1 MAAFKWHRKRPF
13 LKFLAWLL
21 WALFF
26 IGLIGTAITFMN
38 IGNDDLPTFEDLEN
52 PKYDLASLVLDRNEE
67 QFGKYYIENREQVD
81 FEDISPNLLNALL
94 ATEDARF
101 FSHSGIDARALIR
114 VAFKTVLLRQQSSGG
129 GSTITQQLAKLLFKR
144 PSLRNKSSIQRIM
157 ALVSI
162 KLKEWITSVK
172 LEKSYTKEEIMAM
185 YLNKFEF
192 INGAHGIE
200 AAAEVYFGKNQ
211 EDLSVEEAAT
221 LVGMLQNPVKY
232 NPVRFPE
239 KSAERR
245 NIVLEQMRKKRYLDK
260 LAFDSLSIKPID
272 ISSFNRSTQSEG
284 MAPHFR
290 SELTKWLKNKLEEPR
305 YHKLDGTKY
314 NIYTDGLKIHTTI
327 DLRYQK
333 LAEESVF
340 QHMRWNQNRYWD
352 RWRGMNPLTYE
363 ADSLQLVLRQESV
376 DRRVHYAERYLNLF
390 ESNFSEL
397 NSKADKEY
405 NGFQFTEPALRRI
418 FKAKNYQDGVNS
430 FDNNNLRATYQDII
444 NKSIWKEVKEQWT
457 IFRTQYED
465 VFNTKI
471 KMKVFDYDEG
481 EVEKEM
487 TPLDSVKFHMRHLQA
502 GSLVADA
509 KTGHIL
515 AWVGGVNHKYFKY
528 DHVTSRRQVGST
540 IKPFVYATAISI
552 QGISP
557 CKEFEDIQYTVA
569 PGDVGLYVDE
579 EWSPANAN
587 GEFTGN
593 KYNLYQG
600 LLYSKNSITVRLVKE
615 MGSVEVIRDLL
626 NNVGIDKEARYPN
639 GRLVVPAIP
648 SLCLGSVDLSVF
660 EMTGAY
666 TSFVNNGVYTEPV
679 FVDYIED
686 KNGRI
691 IYRSTPNQK
700 RALNPLYNSVIVDM
714 LQNNTGGRFGMG
726 IKSQNGGKTGTTN
739 DYADSWFMGITPK
752 LVVGTWVGGDE
763 KWVRFYNLDDGQGFV
778 NARPIFQDFMKR
790 LEAADSTGYDPTA
803 TFIKPPAGY
812 SEFVDCDRYK
822 QVEPEVERQ
831 QTLDQQIL
839 TDEFEE
845 EFEEG
850 LEEFDEEFEEEPIDT
865 SGIRHF

>member
-1 MAAFKWHRKRPF
+1 LAAFKWHRKRPF
-13 LKFLAWLL
+13 LKYLAYLL

-26 IGLIGTAITFMN
+26 IGVISVVITFMN
-38 IGNDDLPTFEDLEN
+38 ISKADLPTFEDLEN
-52 PKYDLASLVLDRNEE
+52 PKYDLASLVLDRNGE

-81 FEDISPNLLNALL
+81 FDEISPNILNALL
-94 ATEDARF
+94 ATEDSRY
-101 FSHSGIDARALIR
+101 FSHSGIDVRALVR

-129 GSTITQQLAKLLFKR
+129 GSTITQQLAKLLFNR
-144 PSLRNKSSIQRIM
+144 ASLRGKSSFGRMM
-157 ALVSI
+157 ALISI

-245 NIVLEQMRKKRYLDK
+245 NIVLEQMRKKRHLDK
-260 LAFDSLSIKPID
+260 VAYDSLIVKPID
-272 ISSFNRSTQSEG
+272 LSNFKRSSQSEG
-284 MAPHFR
+284 LAPYFR
-290 SELTKWLKNKLEEPR
+290 SELTKWLKKKLEEPR
-305 YHKLDGTKY
+305 YSKVDGTKY

-327 DLRYQK
+327 DLRYQQ

-352 RWRGMNPLTYE
+352 RWRNQNPLTFE
-363 ADSLQLVLRQESV
+363 ADSLQLILRQESV
-376 DRRVHYAERYLNLF
+376 DRRIHYSERYQNLF
-390 ESNFSEL
+390 KTVFTAL
-397 NSKADKEY
+397 NQTADKEY

-418 FKAKNYQDGVNS
+418 FKAENYQSGVRS
-430 FDNNNLRATYQDII
+430 FENNNLRATYQDII
-444 NKSIWKEVKEQWT
+444 GKSIWKDVKDQWKS
-457 IFRTQYED
+457 FRAQYDEI
-465 VFNTKI
+465 FNTKMT
-471 KMKVFDYDEG
+471 MKVFDYDEG
-481 EVEKEM
+481 EIEKEM

-502 GSLVADA
+502 GTLVAEA
-509 KTGHIL
+509 KTGNIL
-515 AWVGGVNHKYFKY
+515 AWVGGINHKYFKY
-528 DHVTSRRQVGST
+528 DHVNSRRQVGST

-557 CKEFEDIQYTVA
+557 CQEFEDIQYTVA

-600 LLYSKNSITVRLVKE
+600 LLYSKNSITVRLIKE

-679 FVDYIED
+679 FIDYIED

-739 DYADSWFMGITPK
+739 DYADSWFMGITPN

-790 LEAADSTGYDPTA
+790 LEAADSTGYDANA
-803 TFIKPPAGY
+803 TFIKPPEGY
-812 SEFVDCDRYK
+812 SDFVDCDRYK

-850 LEEFDEEFEEEPIDT
+850 FEEFDEEPIDT
-865 SGIRHF
+865 SGIRNF